1 MKWQTVMIVLLIM
14 IALMVIGLLQVIL
27 FTGESDKG
35 YDGNIGWFLG
45 VDNKKETIE
54 FIVFGIIGMGA
65 IFNAIPIHR
74 RADEQSRHNELIEKG
89 HVSERLKFA
98 TEHLGNDSPIIRISA
113 FYEFYYLA
121 KEREDTDFRK
131 NIFDILCAHLRGIT
145 TVESYK
151 TGEGALCPTEECQTL
166 LTILFGS
173 GNKFMFG
180 EFSVNLSRVHIKN
193 ANLSFT
199 NIASAH
205 FPGADFSY
213 TQFRNSNLSHSSFYH
228 TNVDNANFTDANLQM
243 ATLGDTNFKNVRS
256 IERANFCGVMIYE
269 HTSIKDRRPITPAD
283 LPNNKG
289 KYYANWNPP
298 PKKEEN

>member
-1 MKWQTVMIVLLIM
+1 MLLLILGDKAMKWQIVMIVLFVM
-14 IALMVIGLLQVIL
+14 IALMVISLFQVIF

-35 YDGNIGWFLG
+35 YDGNIAWFLG

-98 TEHLGNDSPIIRISA
+98 TEHLGDESPIVRISA

-121 KEREDTDFRK
+121 KEHKDADFKK

-151 TGEGALCPTEECQTL
+151 TGEGALGPTEECQTL

-180 EFSVNLSRVHIKN
+180 EFPANLSKVHIKN

-199 NIASAH
+199 NIVRAH
-205 FPGADFSY
+205 FPGADFHGAKIGI
-213 TQFRNSNLSHSSFYH
+213 T
-228 TNVDNANFTDANLQM
+228 
-243 ATLGDTNFKNVRS
+243 
-256 IERANFCGVMIYE
+256 
-269 HTSIKDRRPITPAD
+269 PITQYH
-283 LPNNKG
+283 LPMNKG
-289 KYYANWNPP
+289 RYIADWTSDEFWTQVEKDGKN
-298 PKKEEN
+298 KV